1 MVMSIFYEVLVMMNE
16 VIQYDVI
23 KRDIMKLNSNFVLA
37 CATTLLTSL
46 CVFAGGCAHW
56 PATPRLE
63 RVNAYGYGRADV
75 TRLSQYDDLLVV
87 LAISGGGTRAAALGY
102 GVLEE
107 LRRTEVMVNG
117 VKRRLLDEVAVIS
130 AVSGGTF
137 PATYYALHGEKT
149 FEEFEER
156 VLLRNFESE
165 LARRIILNPVNWFRL
180 PSGTFGKS
188 DLFAELY
195 DETVFNHAT
204 FSDLQRAKGP
214 IVIINGTDVT
224 TGARFSFTQ
233 DQFDA
238 ICGDLSRVT
247 LGRAVA
253 TSTALPPLLTPITFE
268 NRGGTCG
275 RQVPAWQAAAEAAS
289 GESETPGRALLRARA
304 LQSYEDPARPYIHI
318 FDGGLSENLGLSE
331 VLRAFEIMKIAPDE
345 TVLPALR
352 RARKVVVIAVNALRF
367 PEVDWDRSPAPPDT
381 GTLEGQM
388 WSIPVDRITIDGVEQ
403 VREKL
408 NAWQAAA
415 HDGGPERRAYLVQ
428 VTFDALK
435 DPAERIYFKR
445 VKTRLQLPKE
455 QVDKLREVAGRLLRE
470 SPAYQRLLADLKSE
484 H

>member
-1 MVMSIFYEVLVMMNE
+1 
-16 VIQYDVI
+16 
-23 KRDIMKLNSNFVLA
+23 MKTSSFFALA
-37 CATTLLTSL
+37 CVVTLLAAL
-46 CVFAGGCAHW
+46 CVFATGCAHW

-63 RVNAYGYGRADV
+63 QVGGPGYRLADV
-75 TRLSQYDDLLVV
+75 TRPGQSDDMLVV

-117 VKRRLLDEVAVIS
+117 VKRRLIDEVDVIS
-130 AVSGGTF
+130 AVSGGTL
-137 PATYYALHGEKT
+137 PATYYALRGEKT

-156 VLLRNFESE
+156 VLSRNLERE
-165 LARRIILNPVNWFRL
+165 LALRIFTPTNWFRL

-204 FSDLQRAKGP
+204 FGDLMRANGP
-214 IVIINGTDVT
+214 FVIINGTDVT

-233 DQFDA
+233 NYFDA

-253 TSTALPPLLTPITFE
+253 TSTALPPLLTPITLE

-275 RQVPAWQAAAEAAS
+275 RKTPSWQTAAEAAI

-304 LQSYEDPARPYIHI
+304 LQSYQDPARPYIHL

-331 VLRAFEIMKIAPDE
+331 VIMAFELLKVNPDE

-352 RARKVVVIAVNALRF
+352 RAHKVVVIIVNALRF

-381 GTLEGQM
+381 GTLTDQM
-388 WSIPVDRITIDGVEQ
+388 WSIPVDRISLDAVEQ

-408 NAWQAAA
+408 AAWQANAPA
-415 HDGGPERRAYLVQ
+415 GGPERRAYLAQ

-435 DPAERIYFKR
+435 DPAERLYFKR
-445 VKTRLQLPKE
+445 VKTSLTLPKE

-470 SPAYQRLLADLKSE
+470 APAFQRLLVDLKSE